1 MKAKGIFYTALLGLA
16 ILLFYGGF
24 ATLWALDYHKFNI
37 FWTDLWGVYL
47 LVWKPTGATLP
58 FYDLFGVLSWRD
70 CHLLGT
76 DVMYANPCDP
86 LARLSNYSPLWY
98 LLPIG
103 GRDDVM
109 FLGALMSGSFLVL
122 LPLMI
127 RPASKGELAM
137 SVVAAISSSTLF
149 AVERA
154 NVDIVMFLMAM
165 AVVWLW
171 RTGRGWPAY
180 GMVMAAAALKF
191 YPLALFGLAAREPGR
206 RFAIATLVC
215 ALSTILFIAIFWE
228 ELQRLPDLMPKP
240 VYFGDNF
247 GAKLFGLG
255 MTEQL
260 DLAPIAIPLLTLLL
274 TGLCFWGAL
283 RIAACLGSALER
295 SFWNRREG
303 ALLLAGALIM
313 VGCFF
318 ATANVAYR
326 AIFLLMTLPGFFLL
340 RRIGLKRLG
349 AYGLF
354 AVLFCLNAEPLR
366 RFTVWPRSA
375 PTFLP
380 EFFWGHIPEG
390 FFFLARET
398 IWWSLIAL
406 LGGVILTFFRQTPL
420 FAMLTQ
426 KERGA

>member
-1 MKAKGIFYTALLGLA
+1 MNRRQLFYTASLGFV

-24 ATLWALDYHKFNI
+24 ATLWALNYHEFNL

-47 LVWKPTGATLP
+47 LVWTPTGATLP

-70 CHLLGT
+70 CYLLGT

-103 GRDDVM
+103 GRDDV
-109 FLGALMSGSFLVL
+109 FLLGTLMAGIFLALL
-122 LPLMI
+122 LFIL
-127 RPASKGELAM
+127 RPASKSELAM
-137 SVVAAISSSTLF
+137 SVVAGISSSTLF

-154 NVDIVMFLMAM
+154 NVDIIMFLMTLF
-165 AVVWLW
+165 VVWLW

-180 GMVMAAAALKF
+180 GVMMAAAALKF
-191 YPLALFGLAAREPGR
+191 YPLALFGLAAREPVR
-206 RFAIATLVC
+206 RFAIATFAC
-215 ALSTILFIAIFWE
+215 ALSVILFTAIFWE
-228 ELQRLPDLMPKP
+228 ELQRLPDLLPKP

-247 GAKLFGLG
+247 GASLFGLG
-255 MTEQL
+255 MTKQL
-260 DLAPIAIPLLTLLL
+260 DLAPIAIPFLTLLL
-274 TGLCFWGAL
+274 TSVCFWGAL
-283 RIAACLGSALER
+283 RAAACLGSALDR
-295 SFWNRREG
+295 SFWNGREG

-318 ATANVAYR
+318 VAANVAYR

-340 RRIGLKRLG
+340 RRMGLKRLG
-349 AYGLF
+349 GYGLF
-354 AVLFCLNAEPLR
+354 ATLFCLNAEPLR
-366 RFTVWPRSA
+366 RLSVWPRNI
-375 PTFLP
+375 PTYQP

-390 FFFLARET
+390 FFFLTREM

-406 LGGVILTFFRQTPL
+406 LGGVILTFFRQTSL
-420 FAMLTQ
+420 FAGLAR